1 MLFSLRNNGSQENGK
16 AMSKE
21 LQASKVGWKKLRRV
35 VFTTMLLGGIGA
47 AVTYVL
53 SGDSLLLSA
62 DGIVTRQRVAV
73 AAPWQDARVRDVYVR
88 PGDKVE
94 AGQKIATVES
104 ATMLRSLAELAAEK
118 ARISSRVAQL
128 DARRGVVTTLMP
140 LAEQSVIQTEG
151 FLNALHKAG
160 TNGLTVSKNL
170 QERRHLSLKAEQGS
184 LGVEVEANKKALD
197 QVSAAYNDL
206 QTAYNDGVLYAP
218 VSGYIGANVAMVGEV
233 LSGGKDWIANI
244 YTGPSFVLAYIPES
258 YLFDVEQGQKVAVK
272 ARGQTVAGYIE
283 KVLPVTEALPP
294 EFQLPNKT
302 RGRGQ
307 LVHVAL
313 SDANAFAIDQ
323 KSQVTSCYFQNCRT
337 GLSEAV
343 RASLPGMK
351 KFANTIGDMGKSLT
365 AALWAYGP
373 AGPAS
378 AKTAS
383 SDTVVP
389 ARDEQ

>member
-1 MLFSLRNNGSQENGK
+1 
-16 AMSKE
+16 MSKE

-35 VFTTMLLGGIGA
+35 VLTTMLLGGIGA
-47 AVTYVL
+47 AVAYAL
-53 SGDSLLLSA
+53 SGDSVLLSA

-73 AAPWQDARVRDVYVR
+73 AAPWRDARVRDVYVR

-118 ARISSRVAQL
+118 ARISSRIAQL
-128 DARRGVVTTLMP
+128 NARKGVVTTLMP
-140 LAEQSVIQTEG
+140 LAEQNVIQTEG
-151 FLNALHKAG
+151 FLNALQKAG

-170 QERRHLSLKAEQGS
+170 QEMTSASVQASERHLSLKAEQGS
-184 LGVEVEANKKALD
+184 LGIEADANKKALD
-197 QVSAAYNDL
+197 QVSAAYDDL
-206 QTAYNDGVLYAP
+206 QRAYNNGVLYAP
-218 VSGYIGANVAMVGEV
+218 VIGYIGANVAMVGEV
-233 LSGGKDWIANI
+233 LSGGKDRIANI

-258 YLFDVEQGQKVAVK
+258 YLFDVEEGQKVAVK

-313 SDANAFAIDQ
+313 SDGNAFAIDQ
-323 KSQVTSCYFQNCRT
+323 KSQITSCYFQNCRT

-343 RASLPGMK
+343 RASIPAIK
-351 KFANTIGDMGKSLT
+351 KFANGIGEMGDRAKKMIAIAPAE
-365 AALWAYGP
+365 AA
-373 AGPAS
+373 
-378 AKTAS
+378 
-383 SDTVVP
+383 
-389 ARDEQ
+389 R

>member
-1 MLFSLRNNGSQENGK
+1 
-16 AMSKE
+16 MSKE
-21 LQASKVGWKKLRRV
+21 LQASKIGWKKLRRV
-35 VFTTMLLGGIGA
+35 VLTTMLLGGIGA
-47 AVTYVL
+47 AVAYVL
-53 SGDSLLLSA
+53 SGDSVLLSA
-62 DGIVTRQRVAV
+62 DGIVTRQRIAV

-118 ARISSRVAQL
+118 ARISSRIAQL
-128 DARRGVVTTLMP
+128 NARKGVVTTLMP

-151 FLNALHKAG
+151 FLNALQKAG

-170 QERRHLSLKAEQGS
+170 QEMTSASVQASERHLSLKAEQGS
-184 LGVEVEANKKALD
+184 LEVEADANKKALD

-206 QTAYNDGVLYAP
+206 QSAYNNGVLYAP

-233 LSGGKDWIANI
+233 LSGGKDRIANI

-258 YLFDVEQGQKVAVK
+258 YLFDVEEGQKVAVK
-272 ARGQTVAGYIE
+272 ARGQMVAGYIE

-307 LVHVAL
+307 LVQVAL
-313 SDANAFAIDQ
+313 SAATPSQSTRRVRSLVAI
-323 KSQVTSCYFQNCRT
+323 SRT
-337 GLSEAV
+337 AERACPKRLGL
-343 RASLPGMK
+343 AS
-351 KFANTIGDMGKSLT
+351 
-365 AALWAYGP
+365 
-373 AGPAS
+373 
-378 AKTAS
+378 
-383 SDTVVP
+383 
-389 ARDEQ
+389 RE